1 MFKKIINIFFFI
13 SFSIFIILSMFYYFS
28 DKNINSINKSRA
40 TYSPETSNFYNN
52 LPILENDTKNIIVYT
67 DDVEIFR
74 NKKKKYNFW
83 ELIEKKNDGS

>member
-1 MFKKIINIFFFI
+1 
-13 SFSIFIILSMFYYFS
+13 MFYYFS

-74 NKKKKYNFW
+74 KLIIKENPENPNTEISLKGALQVDENNK
-83 ELIEKKNDGS
+83 ESACLRTLV